1 MIRIVS
7 YESEAQESEKRMD
20 THRTTSLS
28 QRSPVVLGVSLVLC
42 KQEHTVERMCIKKS
56 VRVREDA
63 SKRQR
68 NGQMRTESR
77 VLVQVADDH
86 NSDDDVHEAREA
98 ALLRVHPRGVPAPNV
113 CTKAK
118 L

>member
-7 YESEAQESEKRMD
+7 YESEAQESEKRMG
-20 THRTTSLS
+20 THRPTSLS

-42 KQEHTVERMCIKKS
+42 EQVEQKS
-56 VRVREDA
+56 RENVWKDTK

-77 VLVQVADDH
+77 ELVQVADDH
-86 NSDDDVHEAREA
+86 NGDDDVHEAREA

-113 CTKAK
+113 CTDAK
-118 L
+118 